1 MACASRSCSM
11 PISLVL
17 QISLGTWLGLLMART
32 SFARGLV
39 RTVMVSPFMLPPV
52 VVGMM
57 AIVILDPSFGIAN
70 WLLARI
76 GLPPG
81 LWLSDPS
88 TVVATVAALDT
99 WQWTPFV
106 ALIVMG
112 GYLSLP
118 SDVFEAAE
126 IDGASGWQRFRLVTL
141 PLLLPTIVT
150 AAVLRSVDLL
160 RLFDIIYLTTQGGT
174 RHGEHDPQHPRLSAR
189 LRVLRSR
196 LRQRHHGD
204 AIEHCARLGARLR
217 AAAQGRCMVRRQLLK
232 AADAMQLAVVLIVLA
247 VPIAWTSLSAFKP
260 RTEVAAIPPR
270 LLFTPTLENFVELF
284 GRNDF
289 LSNTLNSMIVTTGS
303 TLLGLALGVPAA
315 FAVSWHRMSW
325 PATATLFARMAPGT
339 LFLLPWLLMFSE
351 VGLVGSYW
359 VLILT
364 HAVIT
369 LPIVIWVLLPYFDAV
384 PRELVESAQIDGA
397 RQDQILAQV
406 VLPVTTSGIVVAAIL
421 SFIFSWNYF
430 LFALVL
436 SGVET
441 KTAIV
446 ASFNFIGEGVT
457 NWGALMAA
465 AVVIALPPLVLT
477 LIIQRRLVGGLAAGA
492 VKG

>member
-1 MACASRSCSM
+1 
-11 PISLVL
+11 
-17 QISLGTWLGLLMART
+17 
-32 SFARGLV
+32 
-39 RTVMVSPFMLPPV
+39 MVSPFMLPPV

-70 WLLARI
+70 WLLGRI

-160 RLFDIIYLTTQGGT
+160 RLFDIIYLTTQGGP
-174 RHGEHDPQHPRLSAR
+174 GDVEHDPQHPGLSAR
-189 LRVLRSR
+189 LRVPGPR

-204 AIEHCARLGARLR
+204 AVEHRARLRARLR
-217 AAAQGRCMVRRQLLK
+217 AAAQGGRMVRRQLLK
-232 AADAMQLAVVLIVLA
+232 AADAVQLAVVLIVLV
-247 VPIAWTSLSAFKP
+247 VPIAWTFLSAFKP

-270 LLFTPTLENFVELF
+270 LIFTPTLDNFVELF

-289 LSNTLNSMIVTTGS
+289 L
-303 TLLGLALGVPAA
+303 
-315 FAVSWHRMSW
+315 
-325 PATATLFARMAPGT
+325 
-339 LFLLPWLLMFSE
+339 
-351 VGLVGSYW
+351 
-359 VLILT
+359 
-364 HAVIT
+364 
-369 LPIVIWVLLPYFDAV
+369 
-384 PRELVESAQIDGA
+384 
-397 RQDQILAQV
+397 
-406 VLPVTTSGIVVAAIL
+406 
-421 SFIFSWNYF
+421 
-430 LFALVL
+430 
-436 SGVET
+436 
-441 KTAIV
+441 
-446 ASFNFIGEGVT
+446 
-457 NWGALMAA
+457 
-465 AVVIALPPLVLT
+465 
-477 LIIQRRLVGGLAAGA
+477 IQHTQ
-492 VKG
+492 